1 MSVVRTWSEGEMSGV
16 TPEQAEEFNKK
27 ELRRIVRRLMRMGKN
42 SEEVKEWFVA
52 ELPHALTTARF
63 QPIQPRIGNGKV

>member
-42 SEEVKEWFVA
+42 SEEIKMWFVS
-52 ELPHALTTARF
+52 EIPHAMTGAQL
-63 QPIQPRIGNGKV
+63 QPMHQQIGKQNV